1 MKGLEGLA
9 RSAKEKL
16 GLDYLEIRLEET
28 VSHHLSFRGPEL
40 EEASHQIDRGG
51 CVRALRG
58 SGWGFSSFNRWEELE
73 RRISEAAEL
82 ARVADRGERV
92 ILAPVQPVVDEVPAE
107 VGEDPAGVPLEEKK
121 DILSA
126 YNEIILGFGRGV
138 ATSLIRYFD
147 RRTKLTFASSEGSLI
162 VQERV
167 DLGGAITAVAA
178 REGTVRQVSVP
189 FGSGRDFSVVR
200 GLKEEV
206 QQACATASSLLA
218 APPAPGGEMPVV
230 LDPILSGVFVHEA
243 FGHLSEADG
252 MHENPELE
260 KTMRL
265 GRVLGPP
272 FLHIFDSGV
281 EKGARGYLAYDDEGV
296 RTEKTYLIRE
306 GRIVGRLHSRETAG
320 KMGERPTGNARA
332 LSYRHPPI
340 VRMRNTGIEPGEAS
354 LEDLLAEIEE
364 GLYCA
369 GFYGGETMGEMFTFT
384 PQVAYRIRK
393 GRIEEPVREATLSGN
408 VFHTLAAIEAIGRE
422 VARRD
427 DGGGCGKGGQA
438 PLPVSHWCPPI
449 RIARCLVGGR
459 R

>member
-1 MKGLEGLA
+1 
-9 RSAKEKL
+9 
-16 GLDYLEIRLEET
+16 
-28 VSHHLSFRGPEL
+28 
-40 EEASHQIDRGG
+40 
-51 CVRALRG
+51 
-58 SGWGFSSFNRWEELE
+58 
-73 RRISEAAEL
+73 
-82 ARVADRGERV
+82 
-92 ILAPVQPVVDEVPAE
+92 
-107 VGEDPAGVPLEEKK
+107 
-121 DILSA
+121 
-126 YNEIILGFGRGV
+126 
-138 ATSLIRYFD
+138 
-147 RRTKLTFASSEGSLI
+147 
-162 VQERV
+162 
-167 DLGGAITAVAA
+167 VAA

-200 GLKEEV
+200 GLEEEV
-206 QQACATASSLLA
+206 RQACATASSLLE

-230 LDPILSGVFVHEA
+230 LDPILAGVFVHEA

-354 LEDLLAEIEE
+354 FEDLLAEIEE
-364 GLYCA
+364 GLYCL

>member
-1 MKGLEGLA
+1 MKGLSELA
-9 RSAKEKL
+9 RGARDRY

-28 VSHHLSFRGPEL
+28 LSHHLSFRGPEL
-40 EEASHQIDRGG
+40 EEAGCQVDRGG
-51 CVRALRG
+51 CVRALRR

-73 RRISEAAEL
+73 KRMAEAAEL
-82 ARVADRGERV
+82 ARWADRGERV
-92 ILAPVQPVVDEVPAE
+92 VLAPVEPVVDEVPAE
-107 VGEDPAGVPLEEKK
+107 VGEDPVRVTLEEKR
-121 DILSA
+121 DILAA
-126 YNEIILGFGRGV
+126 YNEMVLTFGRGV
-138 ATSLIRYFD
+138 ITSLLRYFD
-147 RRTKLTFASSEGSLI
+147 RRTKLTFANSEGSFI

-178 REGTVRQVSVP
+178 GEGHVCQVSVP
-189 FGSGRDFSVVR
+189 FGSGWDFSAVR
-200 GLKEEV
+200 GLEEEV
-206 QQACATASSLLA
+206 RKACATASSLLK
-218 APPAPGGEMPVV
+218 APPAPPGEMPVV

-252 MHENPELE
+252 MHENPELRE
-260 KTMRL
+260 TMRL
-265 GRVLGPP
+265 GRVLGPS

-320 KMGERPTGNARA
+320 KMGEKPTGNARA
-332 LSYRHPPI
+332 ISYRHPPI

-354 LEDLLAEIEE
+354 FEDLLAGIEE
-364 GLYCA
+364 GLYCV
-369 GFYGGETMGEMFTFT
+369 GFYGGETSGEMFTFT

-422 VARRD
+422 VARKD

-438 PLPVSHWCPPI
+438 PLPVSHWCPAL
-449 RIARCLVGGR
+449 RLGRCLVGGR